1 MKKREWENPNKMRF
15 ESEFKTFNKQ
25 VNLIT
30 TGNAICNTQMS
41 MFIRPYK
48 ETKCNGF
55 ENPEGHLMRWDLQ
68 YFSNIPQNIRK
79 ILEDKNRQESYI
91 LYRFFIHKNG
101 EIEDVGYVVTDY
113 NHNYVTKSI
122 ICYYGSNYQ
131 KRESAINECIKYIC
145 N

>member
-1 MKKREWENPNKMRF
+1 MKKITWDNSNKMHF

-25 VNLIT
+25 TDLIT
-30 TGNAICNTQMS
+30 TGNAFCSTQMS

-55 ENPEGHLMRWDLQ
+55 ENPEGHLMRYDLQ
-68 YFSNIPQNIRK
+68 FFTQIPQYIRK

-91 LYRFFIHKNG
+91 LYNFFIRKNG
-101 EIEDVGYVVTDY
+101 EAEDVGYVVTDSK
-113 NHNYVTKSI
+113 HNFIAKVI
-122 ICYYGSNYQ
+122 CCYYGKSYW